1 MYLPFI
7 CFAIWNPIEISTC
20 FDLWKRTSASC
31 DIYPWHKRSCY
42 GMGCVVMS
50 ENANDYCEILSG
62 NVNAIATV
70 IAIVILIWI
79 LIANGTTEEHQEC
92 QTCINSRFRVMV
104 SGQRISIVA
113 VRRTSHPVSGRSRPM
128 FAAFS
133 RPQSVQR
140 ETQSRCEVLY
150 AVTTTRSVCHKREP
164 KANLARQCRVA
175 THISHACAV
184 CSAAT
189 PINNGQ
195 YYVDHFTTSFFM
207 FVKNIFSF
215 SFNY

>member
-7 CFAIWNPIEISTC
+7 CFVIWNLIEISTC
-20 FDLWKRTSASC
+20 FDLWKQTSASC
-31 DIYPWHKRSCY
+31 DIYPWHKRSCSE
-42 GMGCVVMS
+42 MGCAVMS
-50 ENANDYCEILSG
+50 ANANDYCEILSG
-62 NVNAIATV
+62 NENAIATV
-70 IAIVILIWI
+70 IAIVIWT
-79 LIANGTTEEHQEC
+79 LIANETTEEHQEC

-113 VRRTSHPVSGRSRPM
+113 VRRTSHPVSGRLRPM

-140 ETQSRCEVLY
+140 ETQSRCGVLY

-175 THISHACAV
+175 THISHVCAV

-195 YYVDHFTTSFFM
+195 YYVGRFTSL
-207 FVKNIFSF
+207 VSLCL
-215 SFNY
+215 